1 MNRARG
7 ALVPDGCWT
16 AKVWAR
22 GALVLDGC
30 WTAKVRARGALV
42 LDGCW
47 TAKVLDLGK
56 EPKVEN
62 SVAGLQI
69 QFY

>member
-7 ALVPDGCWT
+7 ALVLG
-16 AKVWAR
+16 
-22 GALVLDGC
+22 G

-42 LDGCW
+42 LGGWTAKVRARGALVLGGCW
-47 TAKVLDLGK
+47 TANVLDLGK
-56 EPKVEN
+56 EPKVEKF
-62 SVAGLQI
+62 VAGLQI

>member
-7 ALVPDGCWT
+7 ALVLG
-16 AKVWAR
+16 
-22 GALVLDGC
+22 G

-42 LDGCW
+42 LGGW

-62 SVAGLQI
+62 SVAGL
-69 QFY
+69 

>member
-7 ALVPDGCWT
+7 ALVP
-16 AKVWAR
+16 
-22 GALVLDGC
+22 DGC

-56 EPKVEN
+56 EPKVEKF
-62 SVAGLQI
+62 VAGLQI
-69 QFY
+69 QFYKNFYGLNYS